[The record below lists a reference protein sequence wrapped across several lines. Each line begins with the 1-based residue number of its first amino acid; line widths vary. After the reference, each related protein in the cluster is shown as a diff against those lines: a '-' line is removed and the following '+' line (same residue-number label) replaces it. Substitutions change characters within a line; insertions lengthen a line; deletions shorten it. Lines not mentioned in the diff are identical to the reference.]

1 MRAGLI
7 ILVLAGAKQSGTQS
21 MVCEMTLRGGKVV
34 WDLNGRANEDWKT
47 FPYQKQTWKR

>member
-21 MVCEMTLRGGKVV
+21 IVGEMTLRGKVV